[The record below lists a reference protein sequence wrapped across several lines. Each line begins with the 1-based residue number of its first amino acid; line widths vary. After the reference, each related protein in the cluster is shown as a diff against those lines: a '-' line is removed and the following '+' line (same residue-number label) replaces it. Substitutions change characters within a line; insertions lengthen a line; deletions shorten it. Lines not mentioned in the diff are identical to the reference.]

1 MKNIYQGLEVEP
13 TEPVT
18 IERIHL
24 RGIIM
29 SDSQFAFI
37 PEYWEQA
44 LKPYKKAR
52 WSHEGADLSGTIP
65 FVPTPHNYQIKSGAF
80 LVFPEFK
87 APQHGGFYA
96 AHLYMIVRELHN
108 LLKKEKYQ
116 RTEGTFTEEG
126 LEIRP
131 CLEVD
136 GIKTRFILKPR
147 GIQKNDTPYHAVL
160 SY

>member
-1 MKNIYQGLEVEP
+1 MNIPNIYEGLKVEP
-13 TEPVT
+13 MEPVT
-18 IERIHL
+18 VERIHL
-24 RGIIM
+24 RGIII
-29 SDSQFAFI
+29 SDSWLAFI

-44 LKPYKKAR
+44 LRPYKRAKWKHEAG
-52 WSHEGADLSGTIP
+52 HEGTG
-65 FVPTPHNYQIKSGAF
+65 FVPYHYEIKSGAF

-96 AHLYMIVRELHN
+96 AHLYMIVRELHD
-108 LLKKEKYQ
+108 LLKKERYQ
-116 RTEGTFTEEG
+116 RTEGIFTEEG
-126 LEIRP
+126 LEIKP

-147 GIQKNDTPYHAVL
+147 TLQLNDTPYHAVL